1 MDFLGLFDGL
11 FSIFSTVRA
20 GKEVNE
26 HDSQYV
32 EPVSST
38 KADEKTKALAQRNEQ
53 SKQRRKS
60 RLNEIAK
67 EKHQRSK
74 EAEQKAQIV
83 AQRNKNITA
92 QRKSRL
98 QANRKNTLDMER

>member
-1 MDFLGLFDGL
+1 MDFLGFFDGL

-26 HDSQYV
+26 HDSQHI

-38 KADEKTKALAQRNEQ
+38 KADKKAQALAQRNEQ

-60 RLNEIAK
+60 RLNEVAK
-67 EKHQRSK
+67 EKHQSSK
-74 EAEQKAQIV
+74 EAEHKAQIV
-83 AQRNKNITA
+83 AQRNKSITA
-92 QRKSRL
+92 QRKNRL
-98 QANRKNTLDMER
+98 QANKKHSLDMER

>member
-1 MDFLGLFDGL
+1 MDFLGFFDGL
-11 FSIFSTVRA
+11 FSIFFTVRA

-26 HDSQYV
+26 HDSKHI
-32 EPVSST
+32 ELGSPT
-38 KADEKTKALAQRNEQ
+38 KADKEAQALVQRNEQ

-60 RLNEIAK
+60 RLNDVAK
-67 EKHQRSK
+67 EKHLRSK
-74 EAEQKAQIV
+74 EAEQKAKVV
-83 AQRNKNITA
+83 AQRNKSITA

>member
-1 MDFLGLFDGL
+1 MDFLGFFDGL

-26 HDSQYV
+26 HDSQHI

-38 KADEKTKALAQRNEQ
+38 KIDKEAQALAQRNEQ

-60 RLNEIAK
+60 RLNDVAK
-67 EKHQRSK
+67 EKHLSSR
-74 EAEQKAQIV
+74 EAEQKAQIMSH
-83 AQRNKNITA
+83 RNKAITA

-98 QANRKNTLDMER
+98 QANKKHSLDMER